1 MTVQVAHDSGVL
13 TLTIDRPKGRN
24 SLDDAMVE
32 TMITELEAAQND
44 ESVRA
49 ILITSTGD
57 DFCTGF
63 DIVGRNENLPGTDG
77 GGPEAGGKPRV
88 GAIQRRLPSQSN
100 RLVPLILNTQV
111 PVVCAVR
118 GWAIGLGLH
127 VAVASDFCIAAD
139 DARFWE
145 PFMKR
150 GFTPDSGGTWLL
162 PRLVGVTRAKEML
175 LLGRRISGVEAA
187 EWGLIHQAVPTAD
200 VDAAVTALVDELASG
215 PTVALGLAKWL
226 VHTGS
231 GLGLEQ
237 HLHNEAFAMEL
248 SSRADDFKEGIAAL
262 RDKRDPEFR
271 GR

>member
-1 MTVQVAHDSGVL
+1 
-13 TLTIDRPKGRN
+13 
-24 SLDDAMVE
+24 
-32 TMITELEAAQND
+32 
-44 ESVRA
+44 
-49 ILITSTGD
+49 
-57 DFCTGF
+57 
-63 DIVGRNENLPGTDG
+63 
-77 GGPEAGGKPRV
+77 V

-127 VAVASDFCIAAD
+127 IAVAADFCIAAD
-139 DARFWE
+139 DARLWE

-162 PRLVGVTRAKEML
+162 PRLVGITRAKEML
-175 LLGRRISGVEAA
+175 LLGRRISGAEAA
-187 EWGLIHQAVPTAD
+187 EWGLIHLAVPAD
-200 VDAAVTALVDELASG
+200 SVDATVTALVDDLSSG

>member
-1 MTVQVAHDSGVL
+1 MTIRVARDGGVL

-24 SLDDAMVE
+24 SLDDAMVD
-32 TMITELEAAQND
+32 TMISELEAAQND

-49 ILITSTGD
+49 ILVTSTGD

-63 DIVGRNENLPGTDG
+63 DIVARNERA
-77 GGPEAGGKPRV
+77 EGKPRV

-127 VAVASDFCIAAD
+127 IAAAADFCVAAD

-145 PFMKR
+145 PFMTR
-150 GFTPDSGGTWLL
+150 GFTPDSGATWLL
-162 PRLVGVTRAKEML
+162 PRLVGITRAKEML
-175 LLGRRISGVEAA
+175 LLGRRVSGEEAA
-187 EWGLIHQAVPTAD
+187 AWGLIHCSVPAAE
-200 VDAAVTALVDELASG
+200 VDPAATALVEELASG

-226 VHTGS
+226 VHTGN
-231 GLGLEQ
+231 GLALEQ

-262 RDKRDPEFR
+262 REKRDPEFR

>member
-1 MTVQVAHDSGVL
+1 MTIQVTHDDGVL

-24 SLDDAMVE
+24 SLDDAMVD
-32 TMITELEAAQND
+32 TMIGELERAQND
-44 ESVRA
+44 EAVRVV
-49 ILITSTGD
+49 LITSTGG

-63 DIVGRNENLPGTDG
+63 DIVGRNENIPSADG
-77 GGPEAGGKPRV
+77 GGKPRV

-127 VAVASDFCIAAD
+127 IAVAADFCVAAD
-139 DARFWE
+139 DACLWE

-162 PRLVGVTRAKEML
+162 PRLVGITRAKEML
-175 LLGRRISGVEAA
+175 LLGRRISGIEAA
-187 EWGLIHQAVPTAD
+187 EWGLIHQAVPAGD
-200 VDAAVTALVDELASG
+200 VDSAVTALVDELSSG

-231 GLGLEQ
+231 GLSLEQ

-262 RDKRDPEFR
+262 REKRDPEFR

>member
-1 MTVQVAHDSGVL
+1 MTIQIAHADGVL
-13 TLTIDRPKGRN
+13 TLSIDRPEGRN
-24 SLDDAMVE
+24 SLDDAMVD
-32 TMITELEAAQND
+32 TMISALERAQND
-44 ESVRA
+44 ESVRVVF
-49 ILITSTGD
+49 ITSTGE

-63 DIVGRNENLPGTDG
+63 DIVGRNENVPTSDQ
-77 GGPEAGGKPRV
+77 GGKPRV

-127 VAVASDFCIAAD
+127 IAVAADFCIAAD
-139 DARFWE
+139 DARLWE

-162 PRLVGVTRAKEML
+162 PRLVGITRAKEML
-175 LLGRRISGVEAA
+175 LLGRRISGTEAA
-187 EWGLIHQAVPTAD
+187 EWGLIHLAVPAD
-200 VDAAVTALVDELASG
+200 SVDATVTALVDDLSSG

>member
-1 MTVQVAHDSGVL
+1 MTVQVARDDGVL
-13 TLTIDRPKGRN
+13 TLTIDRPERRN
-24 SLDDAMVE
+24 ALDDTMVA
-32 TMITELEAAQND
+32 TMITELEEAQND

-49 ILITSTGD
+49 ILITSKGD

-63 DIVGRNENLPGTDG
+63 DIVGRNESVG
-77 GGPEAGGKPRV
+77 GIEAGGKPRT
-88 GAIQRRLPSQSN
+88 GSIQRRMPSQSN

-127 VAVASDFCIAAD
+127 IAVAADFCIAAS

-145 PFMKR
+145 PFTKR

-162 PRLVGVTRAKEML
+162 PRLVGITRAKEML
-175 LLGRRISGVEAA
+175 LLGRQISGTEAA
-187 EWGLIHQAVPTAD
+187 EWGLIHRSVPATD
-200 VDAAVTALVDELASG
+200 VDAGVSALIDELSSG

-226 VHTGS
+226 VHAGS

-237 HLHNEAFAMEL
+237 HLPNEAFAMEL

>member
-1 MTVQVAHDSGVL
+1 MTIQVARDSGVL

-24 SLDDAMVE
+24 SLDDTMVE

-44 ESVRA
+44 ESVRV

-63 DIVGRNENLPGTDG
+63 DIVGRNENIPSPDG
-77 GGPEAGGKPRV
+77 GDKPRV

-127 VAVASDFCIAAD
+127 VAVAADFCVAAD
-139 DARFWE
+139 DARLWE

-162 PRLVGVTRAKEML
+162 PRLVGITRAKEML
-175 LLGRRISGVEAA
+175 LLGRRISGTEAA
-187 EWGLIHQAVPTAD
+187 EWGLIHQAVPAGD
-200 VDAAVTALVDELASG
+200 LDSAVTALVDELSSG

-262 RDKRDPEFR
+262 REKRDPEFG